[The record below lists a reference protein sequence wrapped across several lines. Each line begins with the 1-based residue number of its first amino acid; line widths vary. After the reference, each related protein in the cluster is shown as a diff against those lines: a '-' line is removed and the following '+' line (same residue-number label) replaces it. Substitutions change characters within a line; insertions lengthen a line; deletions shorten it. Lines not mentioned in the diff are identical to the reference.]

1 MPSIE
6 LDGLEVNL
14 YRSEEDGSLVVD
26 ISGPEVNDQDDS
38 GAPKLRV
45 WLNEGRLYE
54 NPLKGEPLTAV
65 MVGNLTE
72 GFRAVGP
79 FEDFDEALKHCEAY
93 GDPTWVVSLNS
104 PHARPKSKELV
115 G

>member
-14 YRSEEDGSLVVD
+14 YRSVEDGSLIVD
-26 ISGPEVNDQDDS
+26 ITGPEALGDQNDDGS
-38 GAPKLRV
+38 PKLRV

-54 NPLKGEPLTAV
+54 NPLKGEPFSMAL
-65 MVGNLTE
+65 VGNLSE
-72 GFRAVGP
+72 GFEAVGP
-79 FEDFDEALKHCEAY
+79 FEDHNEAEAHFRANPTLH
-93 GDPTWVVSLNS
+93 PTWIMSLTPPS
-104 PHARPKSKELV
+104 AREEDR